1 MKLSGLSALA
11 LLSLAPAAAHATD
24 ISGLWVISTSL
35 AQAPV
40 VMDCSLLQVGVALSG
55 WCEAESADAVPATV
69 TGQLD
74 RTNASWSS
82 DITVQ
87 GRPMHLAYQGTL
99 SSDSL
104 AMTGRLTYGGA
115 SAGLAATRK

>member
-24 ISGLWVISTSL
+24 VSGLWVVSTSVG
-35 AQAPV
+35 QAPV
-40 VMDCSLLQVGVALSG
+40 VMDCSLLQVGVALTG
-55 WCEAESADAVPATV
+55 WCEQEGADAVPAAV

-74 RTNASWSS
+74 RTNASWGY
-82 DITVQ
+82 DVTVQ
-87 GRPMHLAYQGTL
+87 GRPVHLAYQGTL

-104 AMTGRLTYGGA
+104 AMTGQLTYGGA
-115 SAGLAATRK
+115 SGGLSAARK